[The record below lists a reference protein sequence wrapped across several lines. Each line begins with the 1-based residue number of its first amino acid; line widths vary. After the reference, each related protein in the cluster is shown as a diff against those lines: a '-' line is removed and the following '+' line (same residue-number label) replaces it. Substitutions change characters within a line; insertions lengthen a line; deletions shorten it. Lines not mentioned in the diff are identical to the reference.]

1 MGGFLG
7 TRTPVYDNAEYIRAG
22 VDVPDMLIRNT
33 HLGCALASHFADS
46 ESGTS
51 PDHAVVLMRGHGLTV
66 LAPTIQDC
74 VLRAVYTQ
82 KNASIQTTSLLM
94 HAAYFGSSRAATAP
108 TPEIKYLS
116 EDESRAALDMT
127 RWSALRPWGL
137 WLREVEAT
145 GLYVNRG

>member
-7 TRTPVYDNAEYIRAG
+7 TKTPVYDNAKYVRAG

-33 HLGCALASHFADS
+33 HLGGALASHFTDS

-51 PDHAVVLMRGHGLTV
+51 PDYAVVLMRGHGLTV

-82 KNASIQTTSLLM
+82 KNAAIQTTSLLT
-94 HAAYFGSSRAATAP
+94 HAAYFGSSGIAASSR
-108 TPEIKYLS
+108 PEIKYLS
-116 EDESRAALDMT
+116 EDESSAALEMT
-127 RWSALRPWGL
+127 RWSAMRPWGL